1 VWCLPVTYDEGLCS
15 YKAIAFIE
23 TVVVYYCKLGATP
36 KPNVLYKQKPLRCIS
51 KSLGEI
57 YG

>member
-1 VWCLPVTYDEGLCS
+1 VTYDEGLCS

-23 TVVVYYCKLGATP
+23 SVRTISYLKLGATP
-36 KPNVLYKQKPLRCIS
+36 QKNVLS
-51 KSLGEI
+51 KSETPRGFSKNLGEKN